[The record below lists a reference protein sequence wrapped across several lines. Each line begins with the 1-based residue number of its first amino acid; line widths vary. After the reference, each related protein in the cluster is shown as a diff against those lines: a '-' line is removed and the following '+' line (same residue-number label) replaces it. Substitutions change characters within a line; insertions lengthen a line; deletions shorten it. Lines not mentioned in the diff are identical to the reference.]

1 MILTNQLGNYS
12 ELNDSEVPILRTFS
26 YSDHGDFYSTSTQR
40 PINKRTEDVYP
51 FTATQLIILLLFIF
65 GIFFALIMYCKT
77 CSRSYQE
84 RFLEERECRG
94 EENEANS
101 LHNSY
106 YTIQESRDRPPS
118 YSEACG
124 APPLYGSP
132 FNRASV
138 YARATA
144 GLPRHP
150 QATGQGARSRSSG
163 ELSHVTDRKEPRAI
177 CTNVSKNDPLLDSL
191 SWRINRNDYSVL
203 VALSL
208 FVRWRRKRYRFV
220 SLFGG

>member
-1 MILTNQLGNYS
+1 
-12 ELNDSEVPILRTFS
+12 
-26 YSDHGDFYSTSTQR
+26 
-40 PINKRTEDVYP
+40 
-51 FTATQLIILLLFIF
+51 
-65 GIFFALIMYCKT
+65 MYCKT